1 MMLEP
6 GKLYRINRLFWL
18 LFPTEMAAALAS
30 LPSATSQPR
39 PGLRA
44 AHYVGAVSWSSR
56 WAKELNR
63 HVSFLSEGDV
73 IMAVKVSGK
82 HVQVI
87 NQEGKGGWINF
98 PTDQDWTRGAI
109 TEAFNAY

>member
-1 MMLEP
+1 MSLEP

-18 LFPTEMAAALAS
+18 LFPTEVAATPGEDHARA
-30 LPSATSQPR
+30 
-39 PGLRA
+39 GLRA

-56 WAKELNR
+56 WAKESNR

-73 IMAVKVSGK
+73 IMVVEVSGK
-82 HVQVI
+82 HVKVI